1 MKALLP
7 IFCRPMGYIIL
18 LLAVFL
24 PFILAM
30 FGKVTDHNLL
40 FYKECSKLLMMAGA
54 LMILLALTKN
64 ENLETEK
71 IRIKA
76 MRNAVFLTLIFIF
89 GGMLYHIA
97 QKDITYVDS
106 TSFLIFL
113 IMNILTLEY
122 GFKKATMDKMFK
134 K

>member
-7 IFCRPMGYIIL
+7 IFCRPMGYFIL
-18 LLAVFL
+18 LLAVLL

-30 FGKVTDHNLL
+30 LGRVTDHNLL

-54 LMILLALTKN
+54 LMILLAFTKN
-64 ENLETEK
+64 ESLETEK

-76 MRNAVFLTLIFIF
+76 IRNSVFLTLIFIF
-89 GGMLYHIA
+89 GGILYHIA
-97 QKDITYVDS
+97 QKDITYVDTS
-106 TSFLIFL
+106 SFLIFL
-113 IMNILTLEY
+113 IINVLSLEY
-122 GFKKATMDKMFK
+122 GLKKAAIDKMFK